1 MLYYLY
7 RIRLNFSIFPKEYRN
22 RKVAISGWGKGSGSN
37 LKWAYLQLISRDI
50 CSEIMA
56 EAPMPPGMPRP
67 IVTEKMICARDNDF
81 VSTGCFGDSGGL
93 KINLSCNSI

>member
-1 MLYYLY
+1 M
-7 RIRLNFSIFPKEYRN
+7 
-22 RKVAISGWGKGSGSN
+22 AISGWGKGSGSN
-37 LKWAYLQLISRDI
+37 LKWAYLQLITRDI

-93 KINLSCNSI
+93 KINFSCNSIY